1 VKRTTFGV
9 VIALAAMANAAGGQQ
24 VGYDPAHSPYRDVGY
39 RQGVTPFGGWYSAAL
54 DPAGVGPR
62 SAPMMGL
69 RYDVHLAGP
78 AQFMVRTALVTG
90 ERNVID
96 PRQPAGKRLLGQKP
110 SDLLLADLGLVINLT
125 GQRSFY
131 RLVPLVQF
139 GAGIASDLHPA
150 QDVGNYKFGG
160 TAGTTFAL
168 TFGGGVRYV
177 PGGRFERWEA
187 RGDVTDYLY
196 AIKYPSSYFTTLG
209 STQAGVLPYRSPT
222 SRWRHNAGLTLGL
235 SYRFLR

>member
-1 VKRTTFGV
+1 MKRTTLGV
-9 VIALAAMANAAGGQQ
+9 VIAALALARPAAAQQ
-24 VGYDPAHSPYRDVGY
+24 VGYDPAHSPYHDVGY
-39 RQGVTPFGGWYSAAL
+39 RQGVTPFAGWFNAAL
-54 DPAGVGPR
+54 DPAGVAPR
-62 SAPMMGL
+62 SAPMAGL
-69 RYDVHLAGP
+69 RYDLLLAGP
-78 AQFMVRTALVTG
+78 AQFMVRTALVSG
-90 ERNVID
+90 QRNVID

-110 SDLLLADLGLVINLT
+110 SELLLADIGLIVNLT
-125 GQRSFY
+125 GQRSWY

-139 GAGIASDLHPA
+139 GAGVASDVHPA

-160 TAGTTFAL
+160 TSGTTFAL

-177 PGGRFERWEA
+177 PGGRFERWEV

-196 AIKYPSSYFTTLG
+196 AIKYPSSYF
-209 STQAGVLPYRSPT
+209 STISSTSPAVLPYGSAA

>member
-1 VKRTTFGV
+1 MKRTTLAAAMV
-9 VIALAAMANAAGGQQ
+9 AMALARPAMAQQ

-39 RQGVTPFGGWYSAAL
+39 RQGVTPFVGWYSAAL
-54 DPAGVGPR
+54 DPAGVAPR
-62 SAPMMGL
+62 SAPMFGL
-69 RYDVHLAGP
+69 RYDIHLAGP
-78 AQFMVRTALVTG
+78 AQFMVRTALVNG
-90 ERNVID
+90 KRNVID
-96 PRQPAGKRLLGQKP
+96 PRQPAGSRLLGQKP
-110 SDLLLADLGLVINLT
+110 SELLLADLGLIVNLT
-125 GQRSFY
+125 GERSWHS
-131 RLVPLVQF
+131 LVPLVQF
-139 GAGIASDLHPA
+139 GAGVASDVHPA

-177 PGGRFERWEA
+177 PGGRFERWEV

-196 AIKYPSSYFTTLG
+196 AIKYPSSYFTTIT
-209 STQAGVLPYRSPT
+209 STQPGVLPFRSSA